1 MKRITFLEAA
11 EPPHLDFVLPGMLA
25 GTVGMI
31 VGQGAVGKS
40 FLALHIGISVAL
52 GKPACT
58 GTGGDALWPA
68 PASGPV
74 AIVMGED
81 IPEVVR
87 YRLHELRASLSPDD
101 LSQID
106 EELDVQSWTDE
117 QDDLRVI
124 QRQPG
129 GLIGHG
135 PFYSKLRALAE
146 GRRLV
151 ILDPLAFLHDCDE
164 NNNGDMTTL
173 MRALGGIARATGCA
187 ILVLHHIGKSKDGDD
202 WERSRGASSLTTA
215 VRLQLNLTV
224 MSASE
229 AEEYGIADDLERH
242 FYIRLAWVKA
252 NYGKPVQPK
261 WLRKQSGGRLMAYA
275 LQRLGKGNH
284 RSGSGK
290 ERRNGAI

>member
-11 EPPHLDFVLPGMLA
+11 EPPHFDFVLPGMLA

-31 VGQGAVGKS
+31 VGRGAVGKS

-58 GTGGDALWPA
+58 GMGDALWPA

-81 IPEVVR
+81 IPDVVH
-87 YRLHELRASLSPDD
+87 YRLHELRAALSPDD
-101 LSQID
+101 LAQID

-135 PFYSKLRALAE
+135 PFYHKLRALAE

-164 NNNGDMTTL
+164 NDNGDMTKL
-173 MRALGGIARATGCA
+173 MRALGGIARAT
-187 ILVLHHIGKSKDGDD
+187 
-202 WERSRGASSLTTA
+202 
-215 VRLQLNLTV
+215 
-224 MSASE
+224 
-229 AEEYGIADDLERH
+229 
-242 FYIRLAWVKA
+242 
-252 NYGKPVQPK
+252 
-261 WLRKQSGGRLMAYA
+261 
-275 LQRLGKGNH
+275 
-284 RSGSGK
+284 
-290 ERRNGAI
+290 

>member
-1 MKRITFLEAA
+1 MKRITFSEAA

-25 GTVGMI
+25 GTVGLI

-52 GKPACT
+52 GKAACT
-58 GTGGDALWPA
+58 GMGDALWPA

-81 IPEVVR
+81 IPHVVH
-87 YRLHELRASLSPDD
+87 YRLHELRAALSPDD
-101 LSQID
+101 LAQID
-106 EELDVQSWTDE
+106 AELDVQSWTDE

-135 PFYSKLRALAE
+135 PFYAKLRALAE

-224 MSASE
+224 MSEKE
-229 AEEYGIADDLERH
+229 ADEYGIADDLERH
-242 FYIRLAWVKA
+242 FYIRLAQVKA
-252 NYGKPVQPK
+252 NYGRPAEPK
-261 WLRKQSGGRLMAYA
+261 WLRKQPGGRLMAYP
-275 LQRLGKGNH
+275 LQKLGKGNH
-284 RSGSGK
+284 RSGK
-290 ERRNGAI
+290 ERRNANPF